1 LLVTVVAP
9 RVSSDPD
16 GLERVAIDQGFAA
29 EAEDGALGDSP
40 LAGYGSDTTGEGVGT
55 VAAGLIGLAVTFV
68 AGAKRDCS
76 SMSGTHTHALFVH
89 GDSELHR
96 LPASVKLGA
105 LGVFVIAV
113 VLTPRQAV
121 WAFGVHAGLVST
133 AMWAAGLRPLFVMRR
148 LVIEIPFV
156 LFAVALPFVA
166 GGEQVEL
173 AGLSLSVEGLWGGW
187 NIIAKATLGLAASI
201 LLTATTTVPDIL
213 AGLDRLRVPRLITSI
228 AGFMVRYLD
237 VIAGEMHRMRMAMLS
252 RGHDPRWF
260 WQAKAYVSS
269 AGALFIR
276 SYERGERVYFAM
288 TARGFDGRVPVLN
301 GGAATVG
308 DWSRALVVPAVALVT
323 MVVAV
328 VL

>member
-1 LLVTVVAP
+1 
-9 RVSSDPD
+9 
-16 GLERVAIDQGFAA
+16 
-29 EAEDGALGDSP
+29 
-40 LAGYGSDTTGEGVGT
+40 
-55 VAAGLIGLAVTFV
+55 
-68 AGAKRDCS
+68 
-76 SMSGTHTHALFVH
+76 MSGTHTHALFVH

-105 LGVFVIAV
+105 LGVFVVAV

-121 WAFGVHAGLVST
+121 WAFGVHAGLVVT
-133 AMWAAGLRPLFVMRR
+133 AMWAAGLRPVFVIRR

-156 LFAVALPFVA
+156 LFALVLPFVA
-166 GGEQVEL
+166 GGEQVEF

-213 AGLDRLRVPRLITSI
+213 AGLDRLKVPRLITSI

-260 WQAKAYVSS
+260 WQAKAYVTS

-308 DWSRALVVPAVALVT
+308 DWSRALSVPAVALVA

>member
-1 LLVTVVAP
+1 
-9 RVSSDPD
+9 
-16 GLERVAIDQGFAA
+16 
-29 EAEDGALGDSP
+29 
-40 LAGYGSDTTGEGVGT
+40 
-55 VAAGLIGLAVTFV
+55 
-68 AGAKRDCS
+68 
-76 SMSGTHTHALFVH
+76 MSGTHTHALFQH
-89 GDSELHR
+89 GDSELHH

-105 LGVFVIAV
+105 LGLFVVAV

-133 AMWAAGLRPLFVMRR
+133 AMWVAGLGFGFVARR
-148 LVIEIPFV
+148 LIIELPFV
-156 LFAVALPFVA
+156 LFAVVLPFVA
-166 GGEQVEL
+166 GGEQVEVL
-173 AGLSLSVEGLWGGW
+173 GLSLSVEGLWGGW

-201 LLTATTTVPDIL
+201 VLTATTTIPDIL
-213 AGLDRLRVPRLITSI
+213 AGMDRLRVPRLITSI

-252 RGHDPRWF
+252 RGYDPRWF
-260 WQAKAYVSS
+260 WQAKAYLAS

-288 TARGFDGRVPVLN
+288 TARGFDGRVPILN
-301 GGAATVG
+301 GEAATVG
-308 DWSRALVVPAVALVT
+308 DWSRALSMPAVALVV